1 MSRPRLVTQK
11 QIRAAW
17 SESKPDVKR
26 LAVVLGVSARSAY
39 RYLETIGLR
48 EHTCPSCDG
57 KGYLWK

>member
-17 SESKPDVKR
+17 ASSKPDVKR
-26 LAVVLGVSARSAY
+26 FAVVLGVSERTAY

-48 EHTCPSCDG
+48 EHKCPSCDG